1 MNSRTRITIGII
13 VGFTLAGV
21 ATTGPLHG
29 KFVSCADS
37 QCTTIPDYQPPE
49 STEGLEYQPGWAI
62 TKVPAAL
69 LSVIAFAYA
78 WSQAEQLKLDRDKEA
93 IQRQAD
99 LGAYGAAAQM
109 RAAET
114 YYDEFAPYLEMDA
127 EVAEV
132 PATPPTPPDGTTA
145 SQAQGTSLAIAHP
158 PIAERGATTATITL
172 SEFRWREN
180 FLEYPALIY
189 GGMGAGK
196 SWTVRDLVKLK
207 TDHAHQVVVLDP
219 HAASREW
226 KGVQHIGA
234 GMNYRR
240 IGEYLEVYLKEVE
253 RRYQLFNQ
261 SHLSEE
267 EWQAQLRSNGQMISV
282 VCEEM
287 TNWAERVNEV
297 MKHDITGAFFKCGMS
312 DSRKVLMPP
321 LFVAHDRTLT
331 CLGDAKGLAK
341 LRDAAL
347 MELELIPKID
357 PELKKPIASG
367 KGWLKLPGHKERIEI
382 QLPPQSQKITD
393 FTRSTPAPPK
403 PPSEESADLWEQAK
417 SRLQQTW
424 QISAVERTGFEPS
437 EMEHTSALVN
447 AIKLLIKFDRIE
459 EAKQV
464 QTMLDDDPDQ
474 ALWLALRS
482 LNLGVTAAS
491 RDVLGCGSGGRS
503 FIERGK
509 PWYEALEQRFGR
521 IKDSSNEM

>member
-1 MNSRTRITIGII
+1 MNGRTKITISMI

-29 KFVSCADS
+29 KFVSCNGN

-78 WSQAEQLKLDRDKEA
+78 CSQAEQLKLDRDKDA

-114 YYDEFAPYLEMDA
+114 YYDEFAPYLEVDT
-127 EVAEV
+127 E
-132 PATPPTPPDGTTA
+132 ATEIPETPRTPPDGNTA
-145 SQAQGTSLAIAHP
+145 TQTAGT
-158 PIAERGATTATITL
+158 PIALAQSQIATT
-172 SEFRWREN
+172 SQPEFRWREN
-180 FLEYPALIY
+180 FLEYPALIC

-234 GMNYRR
+234 GMNYRA
-240 IGEYLEVYLKEVE
+240 IGEYLERYLKEVE
-253 RRYQLFNQ
+253 RRYQEFNH
-261 SHLSEE
+261 SSLSEE
-267 EWQAQLRSNGQMISV
+267 DWQAQLRGNGQIISV

-287 TNWAERVNEV
+287 TNWAERVNEAI
-297 MKHDITGAFFKCGMS
+297 KRDITGAFFKCGMS

-357 PELKKPIASG
+357 SELKKPISSG
-367 KGWLKLPGHKERIEI
+367 KGWLKLPGHKERIKI

-393 FTRSTPAPPK
+393 FTRSTPAPLK
-403 PPSEESADLWEQAK
+403 SPSEESADLWEQAK

-424 QISAVERTGFEPS
+424 QISTVEPTAFEPS
-437 EMEHTSALVN
+437 EMERTSALVN
-447 AIKLLIKFDRIE
+447 AIKLLIKFDRID
-459 EAKQV
+459 EARQV
-464 QTMLDDDPDQ
+464 KTALDTEPDRSLWM
-474 ALWLALRS
+474 ALKT

-491 RDVLGCGSGGRS
+491 RDVFGFGDGGRS
-503 FIERGK
+503 FVERGK
-509 PWYEALEQRFGR
+509 PWYEALEQRFGK
-521 IKDSSNEM
+521 IKDAL